1 MRRPCLALALRGRP
15 GPGWPSLLRGL
26 ARYAQLIAPRV
37 AARHRG
43 GRLKQWLNLLR
54 RAHPQAQ
61 EAYDAV
67 RALNDAPAIEQRLFG
82 GL

>member
-1 MRRPCLALALRGRP
+1 
-15 GPGWPSLLRGL
+15 
-26 ARYAQLIAPRV
+26 V

-43 GRLKQWLNLLR
+43 GRLKQWLNMMR

-82 GL
+82 GA